1 MQLIMSPVLRALAP
15 LLLALFAAAC
25 TERAQP
31 PAPAPAE
38 PAAPEAIEIV
48 DDAGRTVRL
57 PRPAQ
62 RVVSLAPSHTEI
74 VFALG
79 AGDRLVGR
87 TPACDFPAEA
97 AKVPPVGNLFPPDY
111 ERIIGAAPDLVL
123 MAGGQVDVRRRLE
136 GQGLVVA
143 VIQPRTLP
151 AVADAMRTVGRLI
164 GADGE
169 AAAARFEKALAAASR
184 APGADAPRVF
194 FEVGADP
201 LFGAG
206 PKSFVSD
213 LIARAGGRNALGG
226 DAEWPQLTTEQL
238 IAAAPDVIVVGNP
251 ARRDAVRADP
261 PAGWQALPA
270 VAAGRVIAVPD
281 PDLVHRPGPR
291 VLDGLRW
298 LSGALAPAAR

>member
-1 MQLIMSPVLRALAP
+1 MPTARRALAP
-15 LLLALFAAAC
+15 LLLVLFAACA
-25 TERAQP
+25 ERAQP
-31 PAPAPAE
+31 PAPTGSE
-38 PAAPEAIEIV
+38 AAPGVEIV
-48 DDAGRTVRL
+48 DDAGRAVRL
-57 PRPAQ
+57 ARPAR

-87 TPACDFPAEA
+87 TPACDSPAEA

-123 MAGGQVDVRRRLE
+123 MAGGQLDVRRRLE

-143 VIQPRTLP
+143 VIQPRTLA
-151 AVADAMRTVGRLI
+151 AVADAMRTIGRLI

-169 AAAARFEKALAAASR
+169 PAAARFERDLAAATR
-184 APGADAPRVF
+184 APGATPPRVF

-206 PKSFVSD
+206 PKSFVND
-213 LIARAGGRNALGG
+213 LIVRAGGRNALGG

-251 ARRDAVRADP
+251 ARRDAVKSDP
-261 PAGWQALPA
+261 PAGWPALPA
-270 VAAGRVIAVPD
+270 VATGRVIAVPD

-291 VLDGLRW
+291 VIDGLRW
-298 LSGALAPAAR
+298 LSGALAPTAE